1 MESKHCWYRFK
12 FTNEISNIAFR
23 NVHGMSFR
31 NDTTFITTM
40 RALVIPRM
48 ESTDD
53 LKYSSM
59 DFSQNECNSAG
70 VRKYLIELMMRC
82 LRNIKMANNV
92 VYMCLGARNNLNE
105 EQLSNYDLTMHDIES
120 TLKKV
125 LLGYTR
131 ESKLEEELR
140 RVEVPKIGTVRLN
153 TQVWINPQRRST
165 MIVSENGTY
174 GAHHILESHIQKLLP
189 WYFQGATL
197 NQQEE
202 QLLQSLLL
210 FDGKQQYTSVEKAIW
225 KSMQTGG

>member
-40 RALVIPRM
+40 RALVTPRM

-70 VRKYLIELMMRC
+70 ARKYLIELMMRC

-92 VYMCLGARNNLNE
+92 VYMCLGARNDLNE

-131 ESKLEEELR
+131 ESKLSARTGRMALIILLNLIFKSCYR
-140 RVEVPKIGTVRLN
+140 GTSKALPSTNKRNSSCRVCFCSMVSSN
-153 TQVWINPQRRST
+153 TQASKRLSGNPCRLEVEIIYDRLEKHTCQMRDDIRCCRFRS
-165 MIVSENGTY
+165 VPN
-174 GAHHILESHIQKLLP
+174 
-189 WYFQGATL
+189 
-197 NQQEE
+197 
-202 QLLQSLLL
+202 
-210 FDGKQQYTSVEKAIW
+210 
-225 KSMQTGG
+225 

>member
-12 FTNEISNIAFR
+12 FTNDISNITFQ

-31 NDTTFITTM
+31 NDTTFIATM
-40 RALVIPRM
+40 RALVTPRM

-59 DFSQNECNSAG
+59 DFSQNECNSVGA
-70 VRKYLIELMMRC
+70 RKYLIELMMRC
-82 LRNIKMANNV
+82 LQNIKMANNV
-92 VYMCLGARNNLNE
+92 VYMCLGARNDSNE
-105 EQLSNYDLTMHDIES
+105 EQLANYDLAMHDIES
-120 TLKKV
+120 ALKKV

-140 RVEVPKIGTVRLN
+140 HIDIPEVGIMRLN
-153 TQVWINPQRRST
+153 TQVWINPERRST

-174 GAHHILESHIQKLLP
+174 GAHHIIESHIQKLLP
-189 WYFQGATL
+189 WYFQDSTL
-197 NQQEE
+197 NSQEE
-202 QLLQSLLL
+202 QLLHSLLL
-210 FDGKQQYTSVEKAIW
+210 YDGKQQYKSVEKVIW